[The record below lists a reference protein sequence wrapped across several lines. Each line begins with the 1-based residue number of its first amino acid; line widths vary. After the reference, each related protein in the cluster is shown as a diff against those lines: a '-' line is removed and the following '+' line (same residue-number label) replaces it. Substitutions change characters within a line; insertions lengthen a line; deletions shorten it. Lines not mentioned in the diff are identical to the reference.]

1 MHLQPVF
8 LQGDVSTRRHLK
20 MRERRL
26 TVAHSSSW
34 VRLVVLVEVGNSYPR
49 ARTNTASN
57 PYNCNI
63 RHIQPPLRVGGTKP
77 SPINFFLGMSLYD
90 LHNAT
95 LEDIEGEGFS
105 FSKKT
110 VFGKKYQGVFF
121 GDGISEEVDEE
132 DEATF
137 SGILYDRSREKE
149 KTFSVQITNVTSTPA
164 GERAD
169 FVATEKP

>member
-1 MHLQPVF
+1 
-8 LQGDVSTRRHLK
+8 
-20 MRERRL
+20 
-26 TVAHSSSW
+26 
-34 VRLVVLVEVGNSYPR
+34 
-49 ARTNTASN
+49 
-57 PYNCNI
+57 
-63 RHIQPPLRVGGTKP
+63 
-77 SPINFFLGMSLYD
+77 MSLYD
-90 LHNAT
+90 LHHAT

-121 GDGISEEVDEE
+121 GEDISNIDEDDEV
-132 DEATF
+132 TF

-149 KTFSVQITNVTSTPA
+149 KTFSVEITNVTSTPA